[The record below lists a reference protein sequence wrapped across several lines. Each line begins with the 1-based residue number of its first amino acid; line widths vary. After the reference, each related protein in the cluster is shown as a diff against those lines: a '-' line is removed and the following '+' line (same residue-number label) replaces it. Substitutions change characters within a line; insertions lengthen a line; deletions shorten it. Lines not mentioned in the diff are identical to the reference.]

1 MRMLL
6 DKKKIKH
13 KKSIFWPFV
22 CSHSKHMATQ
32 WSCRQ
37 WFKLK
42 YKKWCYFQTST
53 VNSQLTNIF
62 CIYKALFVHSFITRK
77 ICHPLLFLYDDGIR
91 KKANKMIKA
100 ECDCG
105 SINIAFPPQLHNS
118 FNECGEKLLRW
129 SNKLFVQLQRHPQS
143 FAWFSFHSSLFLL
156 IRTHRQNSNEC
167 FISQFTLCSRC
178 SFSPKTGCIYFVCV
192 CASEERARECID
204 RNHTNDCKY
213 ICVRRSLSRECLHI
227 HSCALCVCG
236 VCLSFDRRIK
246 FW

>member
-1 MRMLL
+1 MNKWECCWM
-6 DKKKIKH
+6 KKKSKT
-13 KKSIFWPFV
+13 KKVYFGRLSALI
-22 CSHSKHMATQ
+22 Q

-53 VNSQLTNIF
+53 VNSQLTNII

-178 SFSPKTGCIYFVCV
+178 SFYPKTGCIYFVCV
-192 CASEERARECID
+192 CVCEWGTRARMHRQKSHKRLQIHLCTPVFVA
-204 RNHTNDCKY
+204 RVLAHSFMCAV
-213 ICVRRSLSRECLHI
+213 CMRRLPFI
-227 HSCALCVCG
+227 
-236 VCLSFDRRIK
+236 
-246 FW
+246 W